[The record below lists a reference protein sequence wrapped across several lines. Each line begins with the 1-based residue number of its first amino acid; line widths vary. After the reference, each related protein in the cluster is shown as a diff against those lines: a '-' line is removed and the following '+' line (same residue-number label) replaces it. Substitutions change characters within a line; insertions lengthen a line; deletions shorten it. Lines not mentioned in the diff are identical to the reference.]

1 MSSLKVGTSS
11 SLMISILHSL
21 KDCKRLVLTTLS
33 AVFSIT
39 VKKDG
44 IAIDESIPNTPITI
58 NEKTN
63 GLEIAFSI
71 TGAGLFV
78 EGGGNGARG
87 LLNQPIYAYA
97 GDFVPTFKKF

>member
-1 MSSLKVGTSS
+1 MFL
-11 SLMISILHSL
+11 
-21 KDCKRLVLTTLS
+21 CRCVLTNDQFETTTTCS
-33 AVFSIT
+33 GIT
-39 VKKDG
+39 KLVGLFK
-44 IAIDESIPNTPITI
+44 ANNSLTI
-58 NEKTN
+58 NDDTN